1 MERPKDSLAG
11 AKATRS
17 NSKAGVTPVL
27 ILCDN
32 SGSMKSYVSTVNQ
45 CIISLINDLKQNSVL
60 SHKIDLRIVSFNTD
74 YKEILPF
81 TMVDRIDMASLKKV
95 EEEDWATY
103 LGTALTKAVKEL
115 SDEKAMFKASHAEYT
130 QPNLVVLSDGE
141 PQKEEVSA
149 TEAGIKAIQEKIKN
163 ERWNCIPIFIGHDY
177 GSSILED
184 ISVPDSYGNRTVITF
199 DSNDKK
205 SDIIA
210 AFKFASMSV
219 GAVGEEAGDPSY
231 KPMSTTELK
240 KKIID
245 AEKRKKTVSH
255 IPNQPQKKSFWDKLK
270 F

>member
-1 MERPKDSLAG
+1 MDRPKDSLAG

-32 SGSMKSYVSTVNQ
+32 SGSMKPYVSIVNQ
-45 CIISLINDLKQNSVL
+45 CLVSLINDLKQNSIL

-74 YKEILPF
+74 YNEILPF
-81 TMVDRIDMASLKKV
+81 TMVDRIDSASLKKV
-95 EEEDWATY
+95 EEEDWGTF
-103 LGTALTKAVKEL
+103 LGTALSKAVKEL
-115 SDEKAMFKASHAEYT
+115 VDEKTMFKDSHAEYT
-130 QPNLVVLSDGE
+130 QPNLIVLSDGYPEQE
-141 PQKEEVSA
+141 PASV
-149 TEAGIKAIQEKIKN
+149 TTAGISAVQEKIKN

-177 GSSILED
+177 GNNIMKD
-184 ISVPDSYGNRTVITF
+184 ISVPDIYGNKTVITF

-219 GAVGEEAGDPSY
+219 GAVGEEAGAPSY

-245 AEKRKKTVSH
+245 AEKRRKTISH

>member
-32 SGSMKSYVSTVNQ
+32 SGSMKHYVSIVNQ
-45 CIISLINDLKQNSVL
+45 CIISLINDLKQNSIL

-74 YKEILPF
+74 YNEILPF
-81 TMVDRIDMASLKKV
+81 TMVDRIDVASLKKV
-95 EEEDWATY
+95 EEQDWATF
-103 LGTALTKAVKEL
+103 LGTALSKAVKEL
-115 SDEKAMFKASHAEYT
+115 ADEKAMFKASHAEYT
-130 QPNLVVLSDGE
+130 QPNLVVLSDGY
-141 PQKEEVSA
+141 PQKEEASA
-149 TEAGIKAIQEKIKN
+149 TVAGISAIQDKIKN

-219 GAVGEEAGDPSY
+219 GAVGEEAGAPSY
-231 KPMSTTELK
+231 KPMSTAELK

-245 AEKRKKTVSH
+245 AEKRRKTISQ
-255 IPNQPQKKSFWDKLK
+255 IPNRSQKKSFWDKLK